1 MEDRRASLSK
11 SSIRVAYRLASPG
24 GPRWGN
30 RSRTGGGPG
39 KRPRRSAAPPKGRR
53 NAPREHSGGCPL
65 HGRKHGKDHAGG
77 HGKVHRGRHGEGR
90 ARPLFDKGWTETLSA
105 EQKAA
110 LDKLHVDY
118 AKNKV
123 QQRLKIEALKVQLT
137 VLATA
142 DESQPEA
149 AATKIDALL
158 ATKREMLLAK
168 QAYIAEQRAVL
179 TPEQRVSFDMTMIHQ
194 ALPSGKC
201 PQGRRH

>member
-1 MEDRRASLSK
+1 VYHLPNLRSALLVVSLLL
-11 SSIRVAYRLASPG
+11 VALVG
-24 GPRWGN
+24 GIV
-30 RSRTGGGPG
+30 SAQAEGPG
-39 KRPRRSAAPPKGRR
+39 SGHDALQHRPKAGGMHHAKHG
-53 NAPREHSGGCPL
+53 GGCPM
-65 HGRKHGKDHAGG
+65 HERK
-77 HGKVHRGRHGEGR
+77 HGKVHRAGHGEGH
-90 ARPLFDKGWTETLSA
+90 ARHLFGQGWTETLSA

-123 QQRLKIEALKVQLT
+123 QQRLKIKALKVQLT

>member
-1 MEDRRASLSK
+1 MAELCYLNSATR
-11 SSIRVAYRLASPG
+11 IQLAWRPAVNHLPAQAEGLGSGHAALQHRPKAG
-24 GPRWGN
+24 GMHPA
-30 RSRTGGGPG
+30 
-39 KRPRRSAAPPKGRR
+39 K
-53 NAPREHSGGCPL
+53 HSGGCPM
-65 HGRKHGKDHAGG
+65 HGRKHGEARAGG
-77 HGKVHRGRHGEGR
+77 YGKVHRARHGEGH
-90 ARPLFDKGWTETLSA
+90 ARPLFGKGWTETLSA

-123 QQRLKIEALKVQLT
+123 QQRSKIKALKVQLT

-194 ALPSGKC
+194 ALPSGEC
-201 PQGRRH
+201 GHGRRQ